1 MDPRPRNLI
10 RASEIA
16 DLPEHLFRH
25 PLNPAS
31 RVHLRSLSRA
41 AGLARLGLHLGRL
54 APGAESFAYHWHHLE
69 EEFVYVISG
78 RGMAEIGEE
87 HHEIGPGDF
96 LLFGAPSV
104 GHHLRN
110 PFEEDL
116 VYLMGGESRELEIG
130 EFPRHGKRAVFEKGK
145 EAYVVDVASTTP
157 FRF

>member
-1 MDPRPRNLI
+1 MDAKPRNLI

-16 DLPEHLFRH
+16 ALPEILFRH
-25 PLNPAS
+25 PRNSAS
-31 RVHLRSLSRA
+31 GVHLRSLGRA

-54 APGAESFAYHWHHLE
+54 APGGESFVYHWHHFE

-87 HHEIGPGDF
+87 THEIGPGDV

-104 GHHLRN
+104 GHHLWN
-110 PFEEDL
+110 PFEEEL
-116 VYLMGGESRELEIG
+116 TYLTGGESRELEVG
-130 EFPRHGKRAVFEKGK
+130 EFPRHGERAIFEKGK